1 MGWGGGGVRKSGG
14 EKEEKEDEEQR
25 CIGRAEKSLSRRG
38 KLGQDE
44 VDGLDEVEEEEGRCS
59 KKK

>member
-25 CIGRAEKSLSRRG
+25 CIGRAEKSRNRRG

-44 VDGLDEVEEEEGRCS
+44 VDGVEVQ
-59 KKK
+59 